1 MTIIAGTIIP
11 IGSPVIVA
19 AANTFGLPVIPLAVV
34 ATVGFTIG
42 ITINYYVAYF
52 LGRPYVIKKVSRQI
66 GRSNEAVEQMGYR
79 PKTM

>member
-34 ATVGFTIG
+34 ATVGFTIASPS
-42 ITINYYVAYF
+42 T
-52 LGRPYVIKKVSRQI
+52 
-66 GRSNEAVEQMGYR
+66 
-79 PKTM
+79 TMWHISWEDPT